1 MSDHTSIDAAEYCRD
16 LVRTSDRDRYLAS
29 LFAPDDKRPLLFA
42 LYAFNAEVAR
52 IRDVVSEP
60 MAGEIRL
67 QWWRDTVESIYDGTV
82 PDHPVAQ
89 ELSRAV
95 EAGGFD
101 RRGLVN
107 LIEAR
112 AFDLYDDPMP
122 SLDTLEGYLG
132 ETSSAVIQMAGMILA
147 GPDAAHAADAAGHA
161 GVAYGMTGLMRAVPV
176 HRARGQCFVPADIL
190 EKHDL
195 TPAHIL
201 SGNRNEAV
209 RLVFREMRREAQSHL
224 TRARDHLGTVPG
236 SALPAFLPVSL
247 LDLYLKRLA
256 RPNHDPLTTVV
267 QIQQM
272 RRQVRLLMAAL
283 WREF

>member
-1 MSDHTSIDAAEYCRD
+1 MSDSNPIDASDYCRD
-16 LVRTSDRDRYLAS
+16 LVRSLDRDRYLAS
-29 LFAPDDKRPLLFA
+29 LFAPEEKRRHLFA

-52 IRDVVSEP
+52 VRELVSEP
-60 MAGEIRL
+60 MAGEMRL
-67 QWWRDTVESIYDGTV
+67 QWWRDTVDGIYDGAA
-82 PDHPVAQ
+82 PDQPVAQ
-89 ELSRAV
+89 ELARAV

-132 ETSSAVIQMAGMILA
+132 ETSSAVIQMSSLILA
-147 GPDAAHAADAAGHA
+147 GPDAAQAADAAGHA
-161 GVAYGMTGLMRAVPV
+161 GVAYGMIGLMRAVPI
-176 HRARGQCFVPADIL
+176 HRARGQCFIPADIL
-190 EKHDL
+190 DKHDL

-201 SGNRNEAV
+201 SGKHNEAM
-209 RLVFREMRREAQSHL
+209 RLVFREMRHEAQSHL
-224 TRARDHLGTVPG
+224 TRARTHLGSVPG

-256 RPNHDPLTTVV
+256 NPNHNPLTKVV
-267 QIQQM
+267 QVQQV
-272 RRQVRLLMAAL
+272 RRQIRLLMAAL